1 VRLRAEAVVH
11 NRPEPLPESPAT
23 ETQTRSERESWSEL
37 MRATF
42 GLDVLQCMR
51 CGGRLKY
58 IATILDSRVA
68 RRILEH
74 LGRPARA
81 PPVAPARDP
90 APFWD
95 AVEAELW
102 H

>member
-1 VRLRAEAVVH
+1 
-11 NRPEPLPESPAT
+11 
-23 ETQTRSERESWSEL
+23 
-37 MRATF
+37 
-42 GLDVLQCMR
+42 
-51 CGGRLKY
+51 LKY
-58 IATILDSRVA
+58 VATILDARVA

-90 APFWD
+90 VPFWD
-95 AVEAELW
+95 AVEAEIW

>member
-1 VRLRAEAVVH
+1 M
-11 NRPEPLPESPAT
+11 
-23 ETQTRSERESWSEL
+23 WSEL
-37 MRATF
+37 MRLTF
-42 GLDVLQCMR
+42 GLDVLQCTR
-51 CGGRLKY
+51 CGGRLKH
-58 IATILDSRVA
+58 IATILDGRVA

-90 APFWD
+90 VPFWD
-95 AVEAELW
+95 AVEAEIW